1 MSQITEITVQE
12 AEALIENQGAMV
24 LDTRDQRDYMSS
36 HHPEAINLSDH
47 NTSALI
53 KRTPKDKNIIVY
65 CYLGHSSI
73 EKAKMF
79 ADFGFKHCFSVKGG
93 FTAWKKFLKLKG
105 YADEQETLIKESEI
119 FS

>member
-12 AEALIENQGAMV
+12 AEELINTKDTLV
-24 LDTRDQRDYMSS
+24 LDTRDQRDYISS
-36 HHPEAINLSDH
+36 RHPDAINLSDH
-47 NTSALI
+47 NTMALI

-79 ADFGFKHCFSVKGG
+79 ADFGFKNCFSVKGG
-93 FTAWKKFLKLKG
+93 FTAWKKFLKVKDF
-105 YADEQETLIKESEI
+105 AEEQQVLIQQSEI